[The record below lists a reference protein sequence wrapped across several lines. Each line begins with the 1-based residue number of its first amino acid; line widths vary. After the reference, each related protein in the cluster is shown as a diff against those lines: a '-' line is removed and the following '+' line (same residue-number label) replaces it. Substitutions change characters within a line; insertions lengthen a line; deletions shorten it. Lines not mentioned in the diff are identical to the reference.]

1 MGAVLRLWRGET
13 PLDVAF
19 WNWAVI
25 GGLLVNIST
34 SIGFF
39 ILFLDRQTVP
49 AYLVGYGLSLPY
61 NLLAVVGVWRSA
73 ARYSGPPH
81 LATLA
86 RWITTLGMMVLSV
99 T

>member
-1 MGAVLRLWRGET
+1 MGAALRLWRGEA

-25 GGLLVNIST
+25 GALVVNITT

-39 ILFLDRQTVP
+39 LLMMERQVLP
-49 AYLVGYGLSLPY
+49 AYLVGYGMSLPY
-61 NLLAVVGVWRSA
+61 NLLALVGVWRSA
-73 ARYSGPPH
+73 ARHAGPPQQAVAARWA
-81 LATLA
+81 ATLLLA
-86 RWITTLGMMVLSV
+86 VLSV

>member
-1 MGAVLRLWRGET
+1 MRALHRLWTGAT

-25 GGLLVNIST
+25 AGLLVNITT

-39 ILFLDRQTVP
+39 LLMQAREPVFAL
-49 AYLVGYGLSLPY
+49 LVGYGLSVPY
-61 NLLAVVGVWRSA
+61 NILAVVGVWRSA
-73 ARYSGPPH
+73 ARYTGPPQ
-81 LATLA
+81 LAALA
-86 RWITTLGMMVLSV
+86 RWVTLLGMALLSV

>member
-1 MGAVLRLWRGET
+1 VFRLWRGEA

-25 GGLLVNIST
+25 GGLLVNIAT

-39 ILFLDRQTVP
+39 LLMQAREP
-49 AYLVGYGLSLPY
+49 MAALLVGYGLSVPY
-61 NLLAVVGVWRSA
+61 NALAAIGVWRSA
-73 ARYSGPPH
+73 ARYDGPPH
-81 LATLA
+81 LAGLA
-86 RWITTLGMMVLSV
+86 RWITLLGMALLSV

>member
-1 MGAVLRLWRGET
+1 MRALQRLMRGEA

-25 GGLLVNIST
+25 GGLLVNITT

-39 ILFLDRQTVP
+39 ILMQAREPVWALV
-49 AYLVGYGLSLPY
+49 VGYGLSLPY

-73 ARYSGPPH
+73 ARYAGPPH
-81 LATLA
+81 LAGLA
-86 RWITTLGMMVLSV
+86 RWVTLLGMLVLSA

>member
-1 MGAVLRLWRGET
+1 MRALQRFWRGEA

-39 ILFLDRQTVP
+39 LLMQAREPVAALI
-49 AYLVGYGLSLPY
+49 VGYGLSLPY
-61 NLLAVVGVWRSA
+61 NVLAVIGVWRSA
-73 ARYSGPPH
+73 ARDTGPPQ
-81 LATLA
+81 LASLA
-86 RWITTLGMMVLSV
+86 RWATLLLMLVLSV